1 MTRFK
6 HILIFFFVLFSLK
19 SVVGQQDTT
28 YKNNIVPTPSLTYSP
43 ETDIVIGAFALYQFK
58 FKKSDIY
65 TRPSHFIG
73 YVSSS
78 FYKQVT
84 ASFDHNIILP
94 QNEKYYFKGLV
105 QYKRWPEQ
113 YYGIGP
119 DTKED
124 DLIITDYYIITI
136 DQKAYKN
143 FGNKSFVGPQ
153 FRYLNSYGVRFL
165 NTDLEEIEPPDVVG
179 REGGPFVAVG
189 AGYLNDKRN
198 SILTPT
204 GNFYFELSTYFY
216 LKALGS
222 TTAFSSI
229 LVDGQNI
236 FIGYQSGYNNAYSSL
251 SYDGSYNAF
260 VGYQAGYS
268 NTTGYDNIAM
278 GHGALYTTTTGY
290 HNTAFVAYA
299 LWNNT
304 SGNKNAAIG
313 EGALS
318 NGSYTNST
326 ALGLKSN
333 MLKATFCLP
342 LSFRAHTKNIVHLAN
357 GTNNEDDSNK

>member
-1 MTRFK
+1 M
-6 HILIFFFVLFSLK
+6 
-19 SVVGQQDTT
+19 
-28 YKNNIVPTPSLTYSP
+28 
-43 ETDIVIGAFALYQFK
+43 
-58 FKKSDIY
+58 
-65 TRPSHFIG
+65 
-73 YVSSS
+73 
-78 FYKQVT
+78 
-84 ASFDHNIILP
+84 
-94 QNEKYYFKGLV
+94 
-105 QYKRWPEQ
+105 
-113 YYGIGP
+113 
-119 DTKED
+119 
-124 DLIITDYYIITI
+124 
-136 DQKAYKN
+136 
-143 FGNKSFVGPQ
+143 
-153 FRYLNSYGVRFL
+153 
-165 NTDLEEIEPPDVVG
+165 
-179 REGGPFVAVG
+179 
-189 AGYLNDKRN
+189 
-198 SILTPT
+198 
-204 GNFYFELSTYFY
+204 
-216 LKALGS
+216 
-222 TTAFSSI
+222 
-229 LVDGQNI
+229 
-236 FIGYQSGYNNAYSSL
+236 